1 MPGGRKIQC
10 NYEQLGQAADLF
22 ARESQQTQQLSQQVS
37 QLVSNLQGGGW
48 IGKGAQ
54 SFFQEQQELV
64 APAMQRLVNALEDA
78 SSAAKKIADAFQ
90 QAENEAGGLF
100 R

>member
-1 MPGGRKIQC
+1 MPGGRKVQC
-10 NYEQLGQAADLF
+10 NYEQMGQAADTF
-22 ARESQQTQQLSQQVS
+22 ARESQQTQQLSQQVN

-54 SFFQEQQELV
+54 AFFQEQQELV

-78 SSAAKKIADAFQ
+78 SSAAKKISDTLQ
-90 QAENEAGGLF
+90 QAENEAGSLF

>member
-1 MPGGRKIQC
+1 MAGGRKIQA
-10 NYEQLGQAADLF
+10 NYEQLGQAADTF
-22 ARESQQTQQLSQQVS
+22 SKESQQTAQLAQQVA
-37 QLVSNLQGGGW
+37 QLVGNLQGGGW
-48 IGKGAQ
+48 IGRGAQ
-54 SFFQEQQELV
+54 AFFQEQQELV

-78 SSAAKKIADAFQ
+78 SSAAKKIADTFQ